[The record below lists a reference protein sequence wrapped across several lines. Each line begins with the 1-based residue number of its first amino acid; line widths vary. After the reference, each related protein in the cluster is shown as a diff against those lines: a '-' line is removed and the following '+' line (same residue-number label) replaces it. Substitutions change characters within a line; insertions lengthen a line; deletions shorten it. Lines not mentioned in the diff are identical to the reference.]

1 MNNKRFMMLC
11 LSLAALVTTGCGLL
25 GGGGGSTTPSPTP
38 APTSATAVSGTVQSV
53 DAQAH
58 TVTVGAGIT
67 NQMNLRN
74 SDQRVL
80 TYDSSTV
87 VEYQGQKA
95 YNPQDL
101 EVGDQIEAQVER
113 SGNRLLARNIRVVY
127 SVSGSSGT
135 NSGPATAWDATVR
148 SVNSVNRTIELV
160 QSGREQ
166 YPFTVHYDAST
177 RVEFQGRSYK
187 PEDLE
192 RDDTVQVRTRG
203 SGNQVIAD
211 QIVVTRN
218 GNSSIGAPGQQRL
231 RGTIGNINTATR
243 LIQLDSVAFEQGQA
257 QGFDATKNG
266 SFTSIAYDAST
277 IVEYQGQRY
286 NIANLERG
294 DVVNVDV
301 SQMGNGYLAKRIS
314 VAQAR

>member
-1 MNNKRFMMLC
+1 MFRILVAPMLLAVAGC
-11 LSLAALVTTGCGLL
+11 SLF
-25 GGGGGSTTPSPTP
+25 GGGGGSATPSPSST
-38 APTSATAVSGTVQSV
+38 PTSATAVSGTVQAV
-53 DAQAH
+53 DTQAH
-58 TVTVGAGIT
+58 TLTVGSGT
-67 NQMNLRN
+67 RNQTNLRN

-80 TYDSSTV
+80 AYDNSTV

-101 EVGDQIEAQVER
+101 EVGDQIEAQVQR
-113 SGNRLLARNIRVVY
+113 SGDRLLARNIKVVN
-127 SVSGSSGT
+127 SVSGSNGT
-135 NSGPATAWDATVR
+135 NTGAATTWAATVR
-148 SVNSVNRTIELV
+148 SVNSANRAIELV

-166 YPFTVHYDAST
+166 YPVTVSYDAST

-192 RDDTVQVRTRG
+192 PGDTVQVRTRG

-218 GNSSIGAPGQQRL
+218 VNGSVGASGQQQL
-231 RGTIGNINTATR
+231 RGTIGNINTATGV
-243 LIQLDSVAFEQGQA
+243 IQLDSVAFEQGQA
-257 QGFDATKNG
+257 QAFDATKNG
-266 SFTSIAYDAST
+266 SSTSISYDAST

-286 NIANLERG
+286 NIGNLERG

-301 SQMGNGYLAKRIS
+301 SRIGNGYLAKRIS